1 MAANPVIEVWESFVV
16 AMRLSLAGF
25 MEPPVATVFILLL
38 SLGLTLVSVAVNR
51 LLTDVKRRNEYQ
63 QEIQEYM
70 RDLREAQKSGDKR
83 LHERLKRR
91 EDRVRM
97 LQRQT
102 LKETYKSFV
111 LMVPYILVFYLF
123 NGVFLNPVTGLQRI
137 VAFAPLP
144 IPFLG
149 SHLSFGSWYF
159 LCSLGLSTP
168 IMRAAGVIVET
179 GVSPP
184 KSQPSKPEPSGKG
197 R

>member
-1 MAANPVIEVWESFVV
+1 MRESLSAYMEPPASTILIVL
-16 AMRLSLAGF
+16 LSLALA
-25 MEPPVATVFILLL
+25 V
-38 SLGLTLVSVAVNR
+38 VSVTVTR

-63 QEIQEYM
+63 REMQEYM

-83 LHERLKRR
+83 LYEKLKRK
-91 EDRVRM
+91 EDRFRT
-97 LQRQT
+97 LQRQSM
-102 LKETYKSFV
+102 KDMYKSFV
-111 LMVPYILVFYLF
+111 MIIPFYAFWMLF
-123 NGVFLNPVTGLQRI
+123 NGVFLNPATGLPRI

-149 SHLSFGSWYF
+149 SQLSFGNWYI

-168 IMRAAGVIVET
+168 IMRAAGVMVET
-179 GVSPP
+179 GVPPP